1 VVHLAATVRL
11 LVGLLPAVGSEV
23 AENLADF
30 FLLDLF
36 LAMVLVVL
44 ILTAAGGG
52 ENHVI
57 NEFIDA
63 LAVDV
68 V

>member
-1 VVHLAATVRL
+1 MVHLAATVGL

-44 ILTAAGGG
+44 ILTAAGGV

-57 NEFIDA
+57 NEFSDA

>member
-1 VVHLAATVRL
+1 MVHLAATVGL

-44 ILTAAGGG
+44 ILTAAGGW